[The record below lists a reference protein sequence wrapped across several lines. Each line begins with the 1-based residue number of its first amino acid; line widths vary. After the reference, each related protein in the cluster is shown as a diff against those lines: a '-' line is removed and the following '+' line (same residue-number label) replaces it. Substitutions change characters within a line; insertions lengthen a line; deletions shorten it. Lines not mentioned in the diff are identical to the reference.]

1 MRYVS
6 EAALRIFRRSDDD
19 YPNTGVQPFEGTPP
33 KGSKWDKWKADR
45 GISSEVGKDI
55 RLRQ

>member
-1 MRYVS
+1 MNLSKSFANAMRYVS

-33 KGSKWDKWKADR
+33 KGSKWDK
-45 GISSEVGKDI
+45 
-55 RLRQ
+55 